1 MADMAIH
8 VRNAFQ
14 NNLKGISVDIPFG
27 QLVCITG
34 VSGSGKST
42 FVEQC
47 IGEVALYRHLALTGK
62 NLPHLYNETE
72 FSTEVPFVSLIK
84 QGVLA
89 ASKRSVVGTALGII
103 QKLREIIVPYAEI
116 RDLQGQKIEPLTAH
130 TLVHWCQQQYPEARL
145 SLAICLEHMVLG
157 SASRYI
163 KPALEIFPE
172 CRIQVTDAETA
183 YEYGDV
189 WAPEKYM
196 GSVFRKHKDIYAV
209 LPNLSAYHG
218 EQLRAAFDMARENY
232 PGHDLILVVE
242 NQLQTE
248 TINLVHALLTPA
260 ELQVYYKPSER
271 LLSFNSHSLVSGQC
285 PACKGIGT
293 QVSIART
300 AVFFESE
307 IPIASG
313 GLGLNFNQKT
323 GEYLYFPALCDEIR
337 GVLRTLGEKMNS
349 TWAQLQR
356 GTQEILAEGSA
367 EYFQPLDVEGRAKGK
382 KKPFVGIAQRI
393 HYKLNGNSGAA
404 QGLSHLRHEHA
415 CSACGGTRL
424 NHAARAV
431 YFAGRS
437 YPELINST
445 LFETHDWLHGLL
457 EQKVFQTAES
467 VISALLKVC
476 SSCIDVGLGHL
487 QLSRATNTLSGGE
500 GQRLRI
506 SRDLWARL
514 DHACYV
520 IDEPTRGLHT
530 QDVLGVCRSL
540 GKLRTPKNCVLLVE
554 HNPAL
559 VSHADRVI
567 ELGPQG
573 GTGGGE
579 VIYDGPP
586 EGCSL
591 LDNFSTPSLPDEIC
605 EPTGWVVV
613 KNANLRIIINQSFRL
628 PLGKMTCFT
637 GVSGSGKTTVMAG
650 VLLPALE
657 LLQTGLGHV
666 VSHTGEVFCE
676 GVESFRLVYLSQSP
690 LGGSY
695 RSRVL
700 THLGLGDLFRDWFC
714 ETSGA
719 VDSGVTAS
727 HFSSNTPEGQC
738 VTCEGRGRVQQGS
751 ADDEVCPSCCGSGFN
766 PEASFF
772 RAHDWSI
779 TEWMHCSFS
788 ELALR
793 QELPAIICY
802 AAARAEELGLGHLTL
817 GRPVPS
823 LSGGECQR
831 LRIVKALLDA
841 GSYRNAGTKQHLV
854 VVMDEPSAGLHRR
867 DVQNLITALK
877 KNISDKGHTLL
888 LIEHNLQLIGHAD
901 WIVDIGPGSASQGG
915 KVMFCGGQRDFLQS
929 DLKESPT
936 YLALKGLLASQLHH
950 ASKNFHHSLP
960 HDGRDLVEQEA
971 VARFNRYLNR
981 ESEDLDKD
989 EVVNQAI
996 VPAYSFAASSLSS
1009 RTFACSTQLET
1020 GLFEL
1025 FAAESICTQNSI
1037 LPSIEELKTKAFDLL
1052 EKGYCIGW
1060 FPSPAGYEVATWI
1073 DMVEN
1078 IKNHLQRGKGLWFD
1092 GQRICSKP
1100 PKMRQPL
1107 KLDGLRLLA
1116 SSRLTPADAVNQAL
1130 ALGKGWVSLICAET
1144 GEIQNLS
1151 MRVIDYNKLRL
1162 GSRWQIPQIF
1172 DATAP
1177 LHACQLCQGKGFI
1190 ESVDQNLIFKDKSKS
1205 LDNDDLFHTYAL
1217 EVLRLDRRQALLPAA
1232 RRLKDSALVDLT
1244 TPLNIMESEAST
1256 AFWFGYPYKAF
1267 LKNGGRKHVA
1277 GDWVSWQGINQS
1289 VLLNM
1294 WKCSSRQ
1301 WAEKVNASRSEIRC
1315 PECDGSGLGWEA
1327 RQRVIA
1333 GVSMQDIH
1341 LHYTAKQLLAWL
1353 VQLHLNTGKGRKV
1366 QQKIGSII
1374 EFMLEITGC
1383 DFRLF
1388 EKLENLPKRVQM
1400 AALCRYLRDNALVN
1414 STVYMQNPVG
1424 FEHSQFKETIF
1435 KSDASALMKVVL
1447 V

>member
-1 MADMAIH
+1 MADMAIS
-8 VRNAFQ
+8 VRNAVQ

-42 FVEQC
+42 FVEHC
-47 IGEVALYRHLALTGK
+47 IGEVALHRHLALTGK
-62 NLPHLYNETE
+62 NLRHLYKETD
-72 FSTEVPFVSLIK
+72 FSAEVPFVSLIK
-84 QGVLA
+84 QGALA
-89 ASKRSVVGTALGII
+89 TSNRSVVGTALGII
-103 QKLREIIVPYAEI
+103 QKLREIIVPCAEI
-116 RDLQGQKIEPLTAH
+116 RDVQGRKIEPLNAH
-130 TLVHWCQQQYPEARL
+130 TLVHWCQQQHSEARL
-145 SLAICLEHMVLG
+145 SLAVCLEHMVLG

-163 KPALEIFPE
+163 KPALAIFPE
-172 CRIQVTDAETA
+172 CRIQVTDAETP

-189 WAPEKYM
+189 QAPEKYM
-196 GSVFRKHKDIYAV
+196 GSVFRKHKDIYAI
-209 LPNLSAYHG
+209 LPDLSACHG
-218 EQLRAAFDMARENY
+218 EQLRAAFDRATENY

-248 TINLVHALLTPA
+248 AINLAHALLTPA

-271 LLSFNSHSLVSGQC
+271 LLSFNSHSQISGQC
-285 PACKGIGT
+285 PVCKGIGT
-293 QVSIART
+293 QVSIAR
-300 AVFFESE
+300 AEVFLESE
-307 IPIASG
+307 VSISSG
-313 GLGLNFNQKT
+313 GLGLSFNQKT

-337 GVLRTLGEKMNS
+337 GVLSTKGEKLNA

-356 GTQEILAEGSA
+356 GTQEILTAGSA
-367 EYFQPLDVEGRAKGK
+367 DFFQPLDLEGRAKGK
-382 KKPFVGIAQRI
+382 KKSFLGIIQRI
-393 HYKLNGNSGAA
+393 QDKLNGSSGAA

-431 YFAGRS
+431 YFAGIS

-445 LFETHDWLHGLL
+445 LFEIQDWLHGLL
-457 EQKVFQTAES
+457 EQKAFQTADS

-476 SSCIDVGLGHL
+476 SSCVDVGLGHL

-530 QDVLGVCRSL
+530 QDIFGVFRAID
-540 GKLRTPKNCVLLVE
+540 KLRTPKNCVLLVE

-573 GTGGGE
+573 GAGGGE
-579 VIYDGPP
+579 VLYDGPP
-586 EGCSL
+586 AGCSL
-591 LDNFSTPSLPDEIC
+591 LDNSFAPSSPAEIG
-605 EPTGWVVV
+605 EATGWIVV
-613 KNANLRIIINQSFRL
+613 KNASLRIVLDQSFRL

-637 GVSGSGKTTVMAG
+637 GVSGSGKTTVTAG

-657 LLQTGLGHV
+657 LLQNGLGRV

-719 VDSGVTAS
+719 VGSGVTAS

-772 RAHDWSI
+772 RAHEWSI

-841 GSYRNAGTKQHLV
+841 GSHRNTGAKQHLV

-867 DVQNLITALK
+867 DVQHLIKALK

-901 WIVDIGPGSASQGG
+901 WIVDIGPGSAAQGG
-915 KVMFCGGQRDFLQS
+915 KVIFSGSLRDFLQS
-929 DLKESPT
+929 GLKVSPT
-936 YLALKGLLASQLHH
+936 YLALKGLLEKQFHH
-950 ASKNFHHSLP
+950 APYYAHNLLS
-960 HDGRDLVEQEA
+960 HDDGVLSEQES
-971 VARFNRYLNR
+971 VARFSRYLHG
-981 ESEDLDKD
+981 ESEDFDKD
-989 EVVNQAI
+989 EVINRVI
-996 VPAYSFAASSLSS
+996 VPAYSFSASNFSS
-1009 RTFACSTQLET
+1009 QTFARTTQLDAE
-1020 GLFEL
+1020 LFEM
-1025 FAAESICTQNSI
+1025 FAVESRCTQHSI
-1037 LPSIEELKTKAFDLL
+1037 VPNIEELKTQALDLL
-1052 EKGYCIGW
+1052 KIGYRIGW
-1060 FPSPAGYEVATWI
+1060 FPSPAGHEVATWI
-1073 DMVEN
+1073 DVVEN
-1078 IKNHLQRGKGLWFD
+1078 IKNHLQRGEGLWFD
-1092 GQRICSKP
+1092 GHRICTKP
-1100 PKMRQPL
+1100 PHVRKPL
-1107 KLDGLRLLA
+1107 KLDGLRLLVSPKLIPSEA
-1116 SSRLTPADAVNQAL
+1116 INQAL
-1130 ALGKGWVSLICAET
+1130 ALGKGWVSLVCPET
-1144 GEIQNLS
+1144 GEVRDLS
-1151 MRVIDYNKLRL
+1151 MRSIDYKKLRL

-1190 ESVDQNLIFKDKSKS
+1190 ESVDQNLIFKDKSKT
-1205 LDNDDLFHTYAL
+1205 LDSDSLFHPYAL

-1232 RRLKDSALVDLT
+1232 RRLKESALVDLT
-1244 TPLNIMESEAST
+1244 APLNIMKSEAAT

-1267 LKNGGRKHVA
+1267 LKNGGRKHVV
-1277 GDWVSWQGINQS
+1277 GDWISWRGINQS
-1289 VLLNM
+1289 ILLNM
-1294 WKCSSRQ
+1294 WKCSSRE
-1301 WAEKVNASRSEIRC
+1301 WAEKVSTSCSAISC

-1327 RQRVIA
+1327 RQRVITD
-1333 GVSMQDIH
+1333 VSMQEIH
-1341 LHYTAKQLLAWL
+1341 LHYTARKLQAWL
-1353 VQLHLNTGKGRKV
+1353 MQLHLNTRKGQKF
-1366 QQKIGSII
+1366 QQQILLLID
-1374 EFMLEITGC
+1374 FMLKTTGC

-1388 EKLENLPKRVQM
+1388 EQLKHLPEQVQM
-1400 AALCRYLRDNALVN
+1400 AAMCRYLHDNALVN
-1414 STVYMQNPVG
+1414 ATVYLKNSA
-1424 FEHSQFKETIF
+1424 ELAHNQFKEMIA

-1447 V
+1447 E